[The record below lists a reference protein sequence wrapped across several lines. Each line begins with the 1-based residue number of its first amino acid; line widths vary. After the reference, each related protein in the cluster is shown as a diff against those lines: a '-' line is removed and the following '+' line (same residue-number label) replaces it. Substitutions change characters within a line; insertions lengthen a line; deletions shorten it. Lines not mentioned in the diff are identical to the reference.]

1 MLNIPKL
8 IFLVPL
14 LIGSASYAVAQ
25 PANGPRG
32 GGQGTGWG
40 QGSAY
45 DRLYD
50 AKTVETVSGEI
61 TGVEKFAPVRGMSQG
76 VRITLKTDQGATLPV
91 HLGPEW
97 YVDKQSVALKQGD
110 KVQVRGS
117 RITFQGKPAIIA
129 AEVTKGGEILHLRD
143 ANGIPAWAGAR
154 GRGR

>member
-1 MLNIPKL
+1 MFNIPKL

-14 LIGSASYAVAQ
+14 LIGLASYAVAQ

-32 GGQGTGWG
+32 RGQGAGWG

-50 AKTVETVSGEI
+50 PKTVETVSGEI

-76 VRITLKTDQGATLPV
+76 VHITLKTDQGASLSV
-91 HLGPEW
+91 HLGPEL
-97 YVDKQSVALKQGD
+97 YVNQQTVALRKGD

-117 RITFQGKPAIIA
+117 RVTFQGKPAIIA
-129 AEVTKGGEILHLRD
+129 AEVTKGGETLHLRD
-143 ANGIPAWAGAR
+143 ANGVPAWAGAR